1 MPHYIPLSHRS
12 AKKPVTLACKHH
24 VIKSVLA
31 RQIFL
36 TGDFMPIHTL
46 SNRITCVTAALC
58 LFVISLGAVA
68 QSAAGAEG
76 LITVVSAL
84 SAKATMDKLEAIV
97 KERGLNV
104 FARIDHAAG
113 AARVNKTLAPTE
125 LLIFGNP
132 QGGTPLMECA
142 QTAGIDLPL
151 KALVWQDATGKVMLS
166 YNDPAYL
173 AKRHNAANCTVV
185 PNLQKALEGLAAAA
199 TTP

>member
-1 MPHYIPLSHRS
+1 MHPSFKHIALAASLSFAAFSTSHAQTAS
-12 AKKPVTLACKHH
+12 A
-24 VIKSVLA
+24 
-31 RQIFL
+31 
-36 TGDFMPIHTL
+36 D
-46 SNRITCVTAALC
+46 
-58 LFVISLGAVA
+58 
-68 QSAAGAEG
+68 G
-76 LITVVSAL
+76 LITVISSL
-84 SAKATMDKLEAIV
+84 SAKATMDKLEATV

-132 QGGTPLMECA
+132 QGGTPLMGCA

-151 KALVWQDATGKVMLS
+151 KALVWQDASGKVMLS

-173 AKRHNAANCTVV
+173 AKRHNAPNCPVV
-185 PNLQKALEGLAAAA
+185 PNMKAALEGLAKAA